1 MLFAFSVCN
10 LLKLCYLYGHKK
22 VVFICIYFSSIKAVR
37 KPWKWLIFDHV
48 WLVHRGH
55 KPLFVH
61 SFPTFLKNPG
71 GNKKAGDFF
80 SKYGW
85 GNIVK
90 SFTNL
95 FELRYSIIFW
105 QIWAKASWHHHGQ
118 SWNDKSAR
126 SHLLYIGQAHQQFL
140 EPLYSPAKTSAISW
154 S

>member
-1 MLFAFSVCN
+1 M
-10 LLKLCYLYGHKK
+10 Y
-22 VVFICIYFSSIKAVR
+22 I
-37 KPWKWLIFDHV
+37 IFDHV
-48 WLVHRGH
+48 WLAHRGH

-61 SFPTFLKNPG
+61 SFFPRTFLKNSE

-118 SWNDKSAR
+118 SWNDKFAR

-140 EPLYSPAKTSAISW
+140 EPLYSPAILFQTMFNGTMNWFFLLLHYRNLKEILLESL
-154 S
+154 